1 MKRYINILILIISL
15 MFVISI
21 SIFGSL
27 RNQDR
32 KKFKKSI
39 FYSNNNIFLNDSI
52 VNKLLTQILHDRYL
66 KAKDIL
72 DLNIIESELKNID
85 NISKSK

>member
-1 MKRYINILILIISL
+1 

-27 RNQDR
+27 RNQDK

-39 FYSNNNIFLNDSI
+39 FYSNNKIFLNDSI
-52 VNKLLTQILHDRYL
+52 VNKLLTQILDDSYL
-66 KAKDIL
+66 NTKDSL
-72 DLNIIESELKNID
+72 DLNIIETELNKNPLIKRKRAFIYFD
-85 NISKSK
+85 